1 MYRPDSKR
9 RAQDGGRDQ
18 NLEKLISKWVGQKE
32 DAQVKGANTDM
43 RIHDNGILG
52 PHLVH
57 RYEVID
63 LRSRDDGRWTN
74 LAQRMMAA

>member
-1 MYRPDSKR
+1 MYRPDSKQ
-9 RAQDGGRDQ
+9 RAQDGGRNQ
-18 NLEKLISKWVGQKE
+18 SLEKGLVSKWVGQKE

-57 RYEVID
+57 VID
-63 LRSRDDGRWTN
+63 
-74 LAQRMMAA
+74 MK